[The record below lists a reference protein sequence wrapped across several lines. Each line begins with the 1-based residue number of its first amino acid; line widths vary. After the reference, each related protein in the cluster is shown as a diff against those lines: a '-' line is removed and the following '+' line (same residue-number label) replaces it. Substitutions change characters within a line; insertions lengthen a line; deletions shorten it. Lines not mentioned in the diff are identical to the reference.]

1 MVFHSAFRVIR
12 GYSTG
17 SGSST
22 HMAAAAAVVVATTGW
37 TVHEDNVRIKSRH
50 RASRIGMNSD
60 PQQAICDE
68 FKQQPR
74 QSSTKYSF
82 KSKETMDR
90 LFVALWNN
98 RTAPS
103 TLCDAA
109 AVETARQEQQPK
121 ESEEPLFNGQFPARQ
136 LFIPSKPYPLWDE
149 NWDGREL
156 RITADSSQPLENKE
170 LLRYIRKY
178 GVTRHIIL
186 IRHGQYDETYRDD
199 DKRILTPLGQ
209 LQAEY
214 TGQRL
219 AHMVGGDGSAGP
231 FMNQQTSATF
241 NNPLIDNE
249 DDNSTETT
257 AVTES
262 RPTMSPVTLHV
273 SGMTRAQETASVI
286 AKYLPH
292 ATITAPDGM
301 LNEGR

>member
-12 GYSTG
+12 GYSGG

-22 HMAAAAAVVVATTGW
+22 HVAAAVAVVAATTGW
-37 TVHEDNVRIKSRH
+37 AVHEENVRIKSRH
-50 RASRIGMNSD
+50 RTSRIGMNSD
-60 PQQAICDE
+60 QQQPVGDE
-68 FKQQPR
+68 FQQHPR
-74 QSSTKYSF
+74 QSSTSRYSF
-82 KSKETMDR
+82 KSKQTMGR

-98 RTAPS
+98 GRTA
-103 TLCDAA
+103 LCDAA

-156 RITADSSQPLENKE
+156 RITTDSSQPLENKE

-219 AHMVGGDGSAGP
+219 AHMVGGDGRAGP

-249 DDNSTETT
+249 DDITTETT

-262 RPTMSPVTLHV
+262 RPTVSPVTLHV